1 MSVHDIKSRKSFRTA
16 MLVLSIALAG
26 CVSSG
31 GLHTTGAMTDSAS
44 LKTERSLAQVP
55 LSPTAWPAQDW
66 WVGFGDSQLNTLIA
80 EALKNNPTLA
90 DAEARARQAQAVADS
105 LNAARDPQADL
116 SASAVGARLSS
127 KDPVYP
133 EYALGSF
140 AWAKSVTAGFSW
152 DLDLWGGKRDAWEA
166 ALGRSRAVQIDAH
179 AARIQLSV
187 NVARAYVRLGYAF
200 AQRDV
205 ADAEQQRASKSLALT
220 RRLIEGGLG
229 TTQQAYLADSQVAS
243 AEQQKEQ
250 ADRAIDA
257 ARSSLS
263 VLLGQGPDRG
273 LAITRPHLLDQGM
286 VALPDQLSVGLL
298 GRRADLVAARWQVEA
313 AAKDIKA
320 TKTEFLPNIS
330 LSAMA
335 GVVAVG
341 DSTNVFQLPART
353 FSIGPALSLP
363 IFDGGRLR
371 AKLAA
376 TDSVYDQSVARY
388 NTLLVAALNNV
399 SDQVSALKSV
409 HTQIDLEK
417 RAQQDAQKSWEQA
430 MTAYKGGVSGP
441 LVPLISRQQLLLTDQ
456 RTAALESQQA
466 DISIQLIEALGG
478 GYGVGDS
485 VDLDQAAEAG
495 QVSR

>member
-1 MSVHDIKSRKSFRTA
+1 
-16 MLVLSIALAG
+16 
-26 CVSSG
+26 
-31 GLHTTGAMTDSAS
+31 
-44 LKTERSLAQVP
+44 
-55 LSPTAWPAQDW
+55 
-66 WVGFGDSQLNTLIA
+66 
-80 EALKNNPTLA
+80 
-90 DAEARARQAQAVADS
+90 
-105 LNAARDPQADL
+105 
-116 SASAVGARLSS
+116 
-127 KDPVYP
+127 
-133 EYALGSF
+133 
-140 AWAKSVTAGFSW
+140 
-152 DLDLWGGKRDAWEA
+152 
-166 ALGRSRAVQIDAH
+166 
-179 AARIQLSV
+179 
-187 NVARAYVRLGYAF
+187 
-200 AQRDV
+200 
-205 ADAEQQRASKSLALT
+205 
-220 RRLIEGGLG
+220 
-229 TTQQAYLADSQVAS
+229 
-243 AEQQKEQ
+243 
-250 ADRAIDA
+250 
-257 ARSSLS
+257 
-263 VLLGQGPDRG
+263 
-273 LAITRPHLLDQGM
+273 
-286 VALPDQLSVGLL
+286 
-298 GRRADLVAARWQVEA
+298 VAARWQVEA

-371 AKLAA
+371 AKLAT

-409 HTQIDLEK
+409 RTQIDLEK

>member
-1 MSVHDIKSRKSFRTA
+1 
-16 MLVLSIALAG
+16 
-26 CVSSG
+26 
-31 GLHTTGAMTDSAS
+31 
-44 LKTERSLAQVP
+44 
-55 LSPTAWPAQDW
+55 
-66 WVGFGDSQLNTLIA
+66 
-80 EALKNNPTLA
+80 
-90 DAEARARQAQAVADS
+90 
-105 LNAARDPQADL
+105 
-116 SASAVGARLSS
+116 
-127 KDPVYP
+127 
-133 EYALGSF
+133 
-140 AWAKSVTAGFSW
+140 
-152 DLDLWGGKRDAWEA
+152 
-166 ALGRSRAVQIDAH
+166 
-179 AARIQLSV
+179 
-187 NVARAYVRLGYAF
+187 
-200 AQRDV
+200 
-205 ADAEQQRASKSLALT
+205 
-220 RRLIEGGLG
+220 
-229 TTQQAYLADSQVAS
+229 
-243 AEQQKEQ
+243 
-250 ADRAIDA
+250 
-257 ARSSLS
+257 
-263 VLLGQGPDRG
+263 
-273 LAITRPHLLDQGM
+273 
-286 VALPDQLSVGLL
+286 
-298 GRRADLVAARWQVEA
+298 VAARWQVEA

-388 NTLLVAALNNV
+388 NTLLVAALNDV

-409 HTQIDLEK
+409 RTQIDLEK
-417 RAQQDAQKSWEQA
+417 RAQLDAQKSWEQA

-485 VDLDQAAEAG
+485 VDPDHVAEAE